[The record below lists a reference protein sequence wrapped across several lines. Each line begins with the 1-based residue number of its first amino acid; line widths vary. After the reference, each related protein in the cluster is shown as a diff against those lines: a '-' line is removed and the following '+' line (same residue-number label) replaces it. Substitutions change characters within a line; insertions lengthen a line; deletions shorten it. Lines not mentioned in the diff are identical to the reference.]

1 MDAKGGPTL
10 VYFTADWCVTC
21 RGIERGVL
29 PDEGV
34 RLALTGFQLLKADE
48 TEFDAL
54 DAELMKQLRVAG
66 PPTML
71 FFDADAR
78 EVAGTRLV
86 GDVSV
91 ESLTGSAVRLKGY

>member
-1 MDAKGGPTL
+1 MGAERRPTL

-34 RLALTGFQLLKADE
+34 RQALSGFQLLKADV
-48 TEFDAL
+48 TDFDAY
-54 DAELMKQLRVAG
+54 DAEMMKQLRVAG

-71 FFDADAR
+71 FFDPEAR
-78 EVAGTRLV
+78 EPSETRLV
-86 GDVSV
+86 GNVSV
-91 ESLTGSAVRLKGY
+91 ESLARSARRTEIR